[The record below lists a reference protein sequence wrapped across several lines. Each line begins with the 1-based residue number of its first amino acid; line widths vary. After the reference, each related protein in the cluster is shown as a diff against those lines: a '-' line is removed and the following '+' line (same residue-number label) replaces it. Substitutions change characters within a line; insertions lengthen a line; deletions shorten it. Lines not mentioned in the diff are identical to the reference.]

1 MTSLLALGYPGD
13 AAGAQVEL
21 QPGLP
26 VCRSAGNRVGG
37 ESWLVKVLVVDDEP
51 SIVELVR
58 FTLEREGFTSIAAA
72 DGQEALDKV
81 EAGHPDL
88 VLLDLMLPRLGGL
101 DVCRLLR
108 QRHPSLPIII
118 LTARGDETDK
128 VLGLELGA
136 DDYITKPFSP
146 RELVARVRAVLRRTA
161 PGGEETGSLLRVGN
175 VTLDPQ
181 KYEVT
186 VGGRRIDLAPKEFD
200 LLRMLMANKG
210 VVLTRDVLLQK
221 VWGYD
226 FAGDTRTIDVHIVR
240 LRQKIE
246 EDPSEPRLIETV
258 RGVGYRFRDVEVQQ
272 AGAGRE

>member
-1 MTSLLALGYPGD
+1 M
-13 AAGAQVEL
+13 
-21 QPGLP
+21 
-26 VCRSAGNRVGG
+26 
-37 ESWLVKVLVVDDEP
+37 KVLVVDDEP

>member
-1 MTSLLALGYPGD
+1 M
-13 AAGAQVEL
+13 
-21 QPGLP
+21 
-26 VCRSAGNRVGG
+26 
-37 ESWLVKVLVVDDEP
+37 KVLVVDDEP

-58 FTLEREGFTSIAAA
+58 FTLEREGFTAIAAA

-81 EAGHPDL
+81 EAGHPALD
-88 VLLDLMLPRLGGL
+88 LLDLMLPRLGGL

>member
-1 MTSLLALGYPGD
+1 M
-13 AAGAQVEL
+13 
-21 QPGLP
+21 
-26 VCRSAGNRVGG
+26 
-37 ESWLVKVLVVDDEP
+37 VKVLVVDDEP

-58 FTLEREGFTSIAAA
+58 FALAREGFASVAAS
-72 DGQEALDKV
+72 DGQDALDKV
-81 EAGHPDL
+81 EAEHPDL
-88 VLLDLMLPRLGGL
+88 VLLDLMLPKVGGL
-101 DVCRLLR
+101 DVCRILR
-108 QRHPSLPIII
+108 QKHPSLPIII

-161 PGGEETGSLLRVGN
+161 PGGEEAGTLLRVGP

-181 KYEVT
+181 RYEVT
-186 VGGRRIDLAPKEFD
+186 VRGRKVELAPKEFD

-210 VVLTRDVLLQK
+210 VVLSRDVLLQK

-246 EDPSEPRLIETV
+246 DDPSEPRLIETV
-258 RGVGYRFRDVEVQQ
+258 RGVGYRFRDVEGQ
-272 AGAGRE
+272 

>member
-1 MTSLLALGYPGD
+1 
-13 AAGAQVEL
+13 
-21 QPGLP
+21 
-26 VCRSAGNRVGG
+26 
-37 ESWLVKVLVVDDEP
+37 VKVLVVDDEP

>member
-1 MTSLLALGYPGD
+1 M
-13 AAGAQVEL
+13 
-21 QPGLP
+21 
-26 VCRSAGNRVGG
+26 
-37 ESWLVKVLVVDDEP
+37 KVLVVDDEP

-88 VLLDLMLPRLGGL
+88 VLLDLMLPGLGGL

-272 AGAGRE
+272 AGAVRE

>member
-1 MTSLLALGYPGD
+1 
-13 AAGAQVEL
+13 
-21 QPGLP
+21 
-26 VCRSAGNRVGG
+26 
-37 ESWLVKVLVVDDEP
+37 VKVLVVDDEP

-58 FTLEREGFTSIAAA
+58 FTLEREGFTAIAAA

>member
-1 MTSLLALGYPGD
+1 
-13 AAGAQVEL
+13 
-21 QPGLP
+21 
-26 VCRSAGNRVGG
+26 
-37 ESWLVKVLVVDDEP
+37 
-51 SIVELVR
+51 
-58 FTLEREGFTSIAAA
+58 
-72 DGQEALDKV
+72 
-81 EAGHPDL
+81 
-88 VLLDLMLPRLGGL
+88 
-101 DVCRLLR
+101 LLR